1 MCGIFGAAFNRRDEV
16 VDVRA
21 ALRALD
27 HRGPDSNGIY
37 SDRGVVLGH
46 TRLSILDLSPAGHQP
61 MASEDGDLVLVFN
74 GEIYNFVEL
83 REELIRRGA
92 TFRSRSDT
100 EVILHGYRAF
110 GERVVERLDGMFAFA
125 LWDRKN
131 RKFLLARD
139 RAGKKPLFY
148 TGDGRG
154 SFRFGSSAHALLA
167 SGHPREADMQALPSL
182 FTFGAPR
189 APRSMYKGI
198 GQLPPASLMVV
209 EEGKPSVVR
218 RYWTT
223 PFALDP
229 IPFEEEEAVDELRRL
244 FTRAV
249 RRRLQSDV
257 PVGAFLSGGIDSS
270 IVVAVMAQLSSRPVK
285 TFTLGFSHDPNF
297 DETRYARMVADRFHT
312 DHTEFRLEPSSF
324 EVVERL
330 VWMHDGPF
338 GDSSA
343 IPTAFVSGLARK
355 HAAVALG
362 GDGGDE
368 LFAGYIRFLALEAA
382 GQFPSWLLASGSHVA
397 NALGGSGRRKSVARM
412 QNILRRSALP
422 LAERALSFQSYF
434 GDLTQVFRE
443 DVAHG
448 LPMNEPVEE
457 SERVLAKFGGGTT
470 LSKILLFNYETYLP
484 DDLLLKA
491 DRASMMHSLEVRSPF
506 LDTELVEFAAR
517 LPNKFKRRG
526 LTTKW
531 LLRRAYR
538 DVLPAA
544 IMDRRKMG
552 FGIPLG
558 AWFRTDLRG
567 YIEDHFAPGSGIYD
581 YVQKSYVD
589 RLVSENFSGRADHG
603 QQIWLL
609 LTFAV
614 WLRSLSQ
621 PIMAAEAA

>member
-1 MCGIFGAAFNRRDEV
+1 MCGIFGAAFTRRSEV
-16 VDVRA
+16 VDVRS

-27 HRGPDSNGIY
+27 HRGPDSNGVY

-46 TRLSILDLSPAGHQP
+46 TRLSIIDLSAAGHQP
-61 MASEDGDLVLVFN
+61 MASEDGDIVLVFN

-83 REELIRRGA
+83 REELVRRGA
-92 TFRSRSDT
+92 SFRSRSDT
-100 EVILHGYRAF
+100 EVILHGYRMF
-110 GERVVERLDGMFAFA
+110 GERIVERLDGMFAFA

-148 TGDGRG
+148 TGDGKG
-154 SFRFGSSAHALLA
+154 SFRFASSAHALLA
-167 SGHPREADMQALPSL
+167 SGHPREPEMQALPSL

-198 GQLPPASLMVV
+198 GQLPPATLMVV
-209 EEGKPSVVR
+209 EEGKENVSR
-218 RYWTT
+218 RYWKT
-223 PFALDP
+223 PFRMAP
-229 IPFEEEEAVDELRRL
+229 IPFDEEEAVDEFHRL

-270 IVVAVMAQLSSRPVK
+270 IVVSVMAQLSARPVK
-285 TFTLGFSHDPNF
+285 TFTLGFSHDASF
-297 DETRYARMVADRFHT
+297 DETKYARLVADRFGT

-324 EVVERL
+324 DMVERL

-343 IPTAFVSGLARK
+343 IPTAFVSGLARE

-368 LFAGYIRFLALEAA
+368 LFAGYIRFLAIEASDKVPA
-382 GQFPSWLLASGSHVA
+382 WMLASGSHLTGA
-397 NALGGSGRRKSVARM
+397 FSGEERKTMARM
-412 QNILRRSALP
+412 SRMLRRSALP
-422 LAERALSFQSYF
+422 LPERTLSFQSYF
-434 GDLTQVFRE
+434 LDLEKVFRE
-443 DVAHG
+443 DVYHS
-448 LPMNEPVEE
+448 LPVHEPVEE
-457 SERVLAKFGGGTT
+457 SQKVLASFNGEST
-470 LSKILLFNYETYLP
+470 LSKILHFNYETYLP

-491 DRASMMHSLEVRSPF
+491 DRASMMHSLELRSPF

-517 LPNKFKRRG
+517 LPNHFKRRG

-531 LLRRAYR
+531 LLRRAFK
-538 DVLPAA
+538 DTLPPS
-544 IMDRRKMG
+544 ILDRRKMG

-567 YIEDHFAPGSGIYD
+567 YIEDHFAEGSAIYQ
-581 YVQKSYVD
+581 YVRKSYVD
-589 RLVSENFSGRADHG
+589 RVVADNFSGRVDYGH
-603 QQIWLL
+603 QIWLL

-621 PIMAAEAA
+621 PVMTAEAA